1 MKGITEFINE
11 GKYSKKAINTTI
23 TKYVLWYVGCN
34 DMDEFTSDSFYRE
47 NLQDCAE
54 GNDEWTFGYHA
65 LKSQF
70 GGSFDRMYNFL
81 LAEMNKNTPITLA
94 QSEFGH
100 ENVAIYFTLGD
111 YVFDTTATGE
121 FDGK

>member
-11 GKYSKKAINTTI
+11 GKYSKKAISTTI
-23 TKYVLWYVGCN
+23 TKFVLWYVGCT
-34 DMDEFTSDSFYRE
+34 DMNEFTSGDYYR
-47 NLQDCAE
+47 NSLKDCAE
-54 GNDEWTFGYHA
+54 GNDECTFGYHA

-81 LAEMNKNTPITLA
+81 LAEMNKNTTITLV

>member
-1 MKGITEFINE
+1 MKNIAEFINE
-11 GKYSKKAINTTI
+11 AKYSKKAITTTI
-23 TKYVLWYVGCN
+23 TKFVLWYVGCT
-34 DMDEFTSDSFYRE
+34 DMNEFTSNEFYRE
-47 NLQDCAE
+47 YLRDSAE
-54 GNDEWTFGYHA
+54 GDDEWMFGYCA
-65 LKSQF
+65 LKTQF
-70 GGSFDRMYNFL
+70 GGSFDKMYNFL
-81 LAEMNKNTPITLA
+81 LAEMNKNTQITLV

>member
-11 GKYSKKAINTTI
+11 GKYSKKAIKTTI
-23 TKYVLWYVGCN
+23 TEYVLWYVGCT
-34 DMDEFTSDSFYRE
+34 DMNEFTSDAYYRE

-54 GNDEWTFGYHA
+54 GNDAWVFGYNA
-65 LKSQF
+65 LKTQF

-81 LAEMNKNTPITLA
+81 VAEMNKNTPITLV
-94 QSEFGH
+94 QSELGH
-100 ENVAIYFTLGD
+100 ENTAIYFTLGG